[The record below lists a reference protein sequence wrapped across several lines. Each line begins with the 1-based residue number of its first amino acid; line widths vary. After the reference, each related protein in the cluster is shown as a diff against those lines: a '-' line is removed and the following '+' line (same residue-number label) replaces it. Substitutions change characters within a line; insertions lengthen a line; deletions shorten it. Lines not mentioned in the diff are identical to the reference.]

1 MVSSE
6 PEKIYDLDPSEDTSW
21 MLTYGDII
29 TLLMIFFVLMFS
41 SSKLSEEKFDKVAQS
56 INESLNR
63 PGPDPEADPTQAP
76 TVPPLQS
83 AQTLLDQMIKDRD
96 LEMEMETTLTPS
108 GLMIELSSNSF
119 FQSGSADIKPTMIKS
134 LVDLGQIIQDF
145 PTEDYQVDVE
155 GHTDNVPINTVQ
167 FPSNWELSALRAVN
181 VAHIFEDNGMPR
193 ERIAAIA
200 YSDTKP
206 KKPNTDEAGI
216 NIPENQAENRRVV
229 VFVSELDEDVE

>member
-1 MVSSE
+1 MSSE
-6 PEKIYDLDPSEDTSW
+6 PEKIYDSDPTEDTSW

-76 TVPPLQS
+76 TIPPLQS
-83 AQTLLDQMIKDRD
+83 AQALLDQMIRDRD
-96 LEMEMETTLTPS
+96 LEMEMQTTLTPS

-134 LVDLGQIIQDF
+134 LVDLSEIIQDF

-155 GHTDNVPINTVQ
+155 GHTDNVPINTIQ

-200 YSDTKP
+200 YADTKP
-206 KKPNTDEAGI
+206 KKPNTDESGI

-229 VFVSELDEDVE
+229 VFVSELKEVE

>member
-1 MVSSE
+1 MSSE
-6 PEKIYDLDPSEDTSW
+6 PEKIYDSDPTEDTSW

-76 TVPPLQS
+76 TIPPLQS
-83 AQTLLDQMIKDRD
+83 AQALLDQMIKDRD
-96 LEMEMETTLTPS
+96 LEMEMQTTLTPS

-134 LVDLGQIIQDF
+134 LVDLSEIIQDF

-155 GHTDNVPINTVQ
+155 GHTDNVPINTIQ

-193 ERIAAIA
+193 ERIAAVA
-200 YSDTKP
+200 YADTKP
-206 KKPNTDEAGI
+206 KKPNTDESGI
-216 NIPENQAENRRVV
+216 NLPENQAENRRVV
-229 VFVSELDEDVE
+229 VFVSELKEVE

>member
-1 MVSSE
+1 VSSE
-6 PEKIYDLDPSEDTSW
+6 PEKIYDSDPSEDTSW

-63 PGPDPEADPTQAP
+63 PGPDPEADPNQAP
-76 TVPPLQS
+76 TIPPLRS

-134 LVDLGQIIQDF
+134 LVDLGQVIQDF

-200 YSDTKP
+200 YADTKP

>member
-1 MVSSE
+1 MSSE
-6 PEKIYDLDPSEDTSW
+6 PEKIYDSDPTEDTSW
-21 MLTYGDII
+21 MLTYGDVI

-63 PGPDPEADPTQAP
+63 PGPDPKADPTQAP
-76 TVPPLQS
+76 TIPPLQS
-83 AQTLLDQMIKDRD
+83 AQALLDQMIKDRD
-96 LEMEMETTLTPS
+96 LEMEMQTTLTPS

-134 LVDLGQIIQDF
+134 LVDLSEIIQDF

-155 GHTDNVPINTVQ
+155 GHTDNVPINTIQ

-200 YSDTKP
+200 YADTKP
-206 KKPNTDEAGI
+206 KKPNTDESGI

-229 VFVSELDEDVE
+229 VFVSELKEVE

>member
-1 MVSSE
+1 MSSE
-6 PEKIYDLDPSEDTSW
+6 PEKIYDSDPSEDTSW

-96 LEMEMETTLTPS
+96 LEMEMGTTLTPS

-200 YSDTKP
+200 YADTKP

>member
-1 MVSSE
+1 MSSE
-6 PEKIYDLDPSEDTSW
+6 PEKIYDSDPTEDTSW

-76 TVPPLQS
+76 TIPPLQS

-200 YSDTKP
+200 YADTKP
-206 KKPNTDEAGI
+206 KKPNTDESGI

>member
-1 MVSSE
+1 MSSE
-6 PEKIYDLDPSEDTSW
+6 PEKIYDSDPSEDTSW

-76 TVPPLQS
+76 TIPPLQS

-200 YSDTKP
+200 YADTKP
-206 KKPNTDEAGI
+206 KKPNTDESGI

>member
-1 MVSSE
+1 MSSE
-6 PEKIYDLDPSEDTSW
+6 PEKIYDSDPSEDTSW

-76 TVPPLQS
+76 TIPPLQS

-155 GHTDNVPINTVQ
+155 GHTDNVPISTVQ

-200 YSDTKP
+200 YADTKP

>member
-1 MVSSE
+1 MSSE
-6 PEKIYDLDPSEDTSW
+6 PEKIYDSDPSEDTSW

-200 YSDTKP
+200 YADTKP

-216 NIPENQAENRRVV
+216 NIPEHQAENRRVV

>member
-1 MVSSE
+1 
-6 PEKIYDLDPSEDTSW
+6 

-76 TVPPLQS
+76 TIPPLQS

-96 LEMEMETTLTPS
+96 LETEMETTLTPS

-193 ERIAAIA
+193 ERIAA
-200 YSDTKP
+200 
-206 KKPNTDEAGI
+206 
-216 NIPENQAENRRVV
+216 
-229 VFVSELDEDVE
+229 

>member
-1 MVSSE
+1 MSSE
-6 PEKIYDLDPSEDTSW
+6 PEKIYDSDPTEDTSW

-76 TVPPLQS
+76 TIPPLQS
-83 AQTLLDQMIKDRD
+83 AQALLDQMIKDRD
-96 LEMEMETTLTPS
+96 LEMEMQTTLTPS

-134 LVDLGQIIQDF
+134 LVDLSEIIQDF

-155 GHTDNVPINTVQ
+155 GHTDNVPINTIQ

-200 YSDTKP
+200 YADTKP
-206 KKPNTDEAGI
+206 KKPNTDESGI

>member
-1 MVSSE
+1 MSSE
-6 PEKIYDLDPSEDTSW
+6 PEKIYDSDPSEDTSW

-76 TVPPLQS
+76 TIPPLQS

-96 LEMEMETTLTPS
+96 LETEMETTLTPS

>member
-1 MVSSE
+1 MSSE
-6 PEKIYDLDPSEDTSW
+6 PEKIYDSDPSEDTRW

-76 TVPPLQS
+76 TIPPLQS

-200 YSDTKP
+200 YADTKP

>member
-1 MVSSE
+1 MSSE
-6 PEKIYDLDPSEDTSW
+6 PEKIYDSDPTEDTSW
-21 MLTYGDII
+21 MLTYGDVI

-76 TVPPLQS
+76 TIPPLQS
-83 AQTLLDQMIKDRD
+83 AQALLDQMIKDRD
-96 LEMEMETTLTPS
+96 LEMEMQTTLTPS

-134 LVDLGQIIQDF
+134 LVDLSEIIQDF

-155 GHTDNVPINTVQ
+155 GHTDNVPINTIQ

-200 YSDTKP
+200 YADTKP
-206 KKPNTDEAGI
+206 KKPNTDESGI

>member
-1 MVSSE
+1 MRSD
-6 PEKIYDLDPSEDTSW
+6 PEKIYDSDPSEDTSW
-21 MLTYGDII
+21 MLTYGDTI

-41 SSKLSEEKFDKVAQS
+41 SSKISEEKFDKVAQS
-56 INESLNR
+56 IDESLNR
-63 PGPDPEADPTQAP
+63 PGPDPETDPTQTTAI
-76 TVPPLQS
+76 PPLKR

-96 LEMEMETTLTPS
+96 LELEMETTLTPS

-119 FQSGSADIKPTMIKS
+119 FESGSADIKPTMIRS
-134 LVDLGQIIQDF
+134 LEDLSQIIRDF

-155 GHTDNVPINTVQ
+155 GHTDNVPISTIQ

-181 VAHIFEDNGMPR
+181 VAHIFEDSGMPR
-193 ERIAAIA
+193 DRIAATA
-200 YSDTKP
+200 YADTKP

-229 VFVSELDEDVE
+229 VFISELAEEAL

>member
-1 MVSSE
+1 MSSE
-6 PEKIYDLDPSEDTSW
+6 PEKIYDSDPSEDTSW

-76 TVPPLQS
+76 TIPPLQS

-96 LEMEMETTLTPS
+96 LETEMETTLTPS

-200 YSDTKP
+200 YADTKP

-229 VFVSELDEDVE
+229 VFVSELDEEVD

>member
-1 MVSSE
+1 MSSE
-6 PEKIYDLDPSEDTSW
+6 PEKIYDSDPTEDTSW

-76 TVPPLQS
+76 TIPPLQS
-83 AQTLLDQMIKDRD
+83 AQALLDQMIKDRD
-96 LEMEMETTLTPS
+96 LEMEMQTTLTPS

-134 LVDLGQIIQDF
+134 LVDLSEIIQDF

-155 GHTDNVPINTVQ
+155 GHTDNVPINTIQ

-200 YSDTKP
+200 YADTKP
-206 KKPNTDEAGI
+206 KKPNTDESGI

-229 VFVSELDEDVE
+229 VFVSELKEVE

>member
-1 MVSSE
+1 MSSE
-6 PEKIYDLDPSEDTSW
+6 PEKIYDSDPSEDTSW

-76 TVPPLQS
+76 TIPPLQS

-96 LEMEMETTLTPS
+96 LETEMETTLTPS

-200 YSDTKP
+200 YADTKP

>member
-1 MVSSE
+1 MSSE
-6 PEKIYDLDPSEDTSW
+6 PEKIYDSDPTEDTSW

-200 YSDTKP
+200 YADTKP
-206 KKPNTDEAGI
+206 KKPNTDESGI